1 MKKIILI
8 ITFALFLIGLCLN
21 AQEISDSVMLRI
33 CYTSQMRYSEELKE
47 LSQDEKILD
56 IGSHSSHFYSRW
68 AERNQDIHDSVFSR
82 GGKLEDY
89 YAAIDKSGFPHSKT
103 RFNVFK
109 NYPIKNI
116 LTYTVK
122 NLRFFRYEEPMTTP
136 KWEMINGDTVIVG
149 YHCKK
154 AKTTFRGRT
163 WIVWYTLD
171 IPYRDGPWKL
181 FDLPGLILK
190 ANDTKGDFIF
200 NCIGIEKGN
209 MRPIVP
215 RKVKYLKS
223 TPEEIEKNERL
234 FLSDF
239 DAYIAKMGFPKMQ
252 GFDAQG
258 KPLVQKLRVPC
269 LLEYRLK
276 DKK

>member
-89 YAAIDKSGFPHSKT
+89 YAAIDRSGFPHSKT